1 MHVKDHAPPHVH
13 AEYGEHEALICFH
26 TVKPYVYRGA
36 LPMPVLRRVLA
47 WTEQHRD
54 GLLARW
60 AQRERNQEPDPI
72 GEEGR

>member
-47 WTEQHRD
+47 WTE
-54 GLLARW
+54 
-60 AQRERNQEPDPI
+60 
-72 GEEGR
+72 